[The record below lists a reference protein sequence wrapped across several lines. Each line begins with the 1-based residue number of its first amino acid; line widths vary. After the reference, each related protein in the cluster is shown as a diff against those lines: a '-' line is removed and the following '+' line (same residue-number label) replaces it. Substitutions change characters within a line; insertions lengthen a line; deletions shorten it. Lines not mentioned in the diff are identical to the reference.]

1 MVSSA
6 HHPSPSSAYPP
17 SHVEFL
23 SRRDPPEL
31 AFPACSGHGSRCCVM
46 SEWASGHL
54 TSGPCSVSG
63 AHCPRTFAPA
73 DLSAWILPA
82 LFAAVSAQLAPS
94 FTAETPPPER
104 PPRPPSVN
112 QRPRV
117 PRQPPRHCCFSSLT
131 RQLACGLIWSRLSPP
146 SACSGKPLL
155 NV

>member
-1 MVSSA
+1 MVSTA

-23 SRRDPPEL
+23 CHRDLPEL
-31 AFPACSGHGSRCCVM
+31 AFRVCSGHGSRCCVM

-63 AHCPRTFAPA
+63 AHCPRTFALA

-94 FTAETPPPER
+94 FTAEMSPPER
-104 PPRPPSVN
+104 PSPTTLCKSASSRPPSAS
-112 QRPRV
+112 PTLL
-117 PRQPPRHCCFSSLT
+117 FF
-131 RQLACGLIWSRLSPP
+131 LADP
-146 SACSGKPLL
+146 SACLWSGLVSAESPVPGLV
-155 NV
+155 NPF